1 MTQKMTRRLLQFAP
15 AFSHEY
21 LGISTKSQ
29 QRQRRMSLRTM
40 LLHVGLA
47 MGLVA
52 ILVEGCAQNPVSGRP
67 EVSLVS
73 AEKEREIG
81 AELARKVEQIMGLV
95 EDPELV
101 AYVEAIGGR
110 LAQHSPRKDV
120 EYAFYVVDMVQPNAF
135 ALPGGYVYISRGL
148 LPLVNSE
155 DELASVIA
163 HEIAHV
169 AARHAVQRVNV
180 AAATAP
186 VRIVTGITGL
196 ATSIVSPRLG
206 QMVAGAGQAAS
217 ALVLAPYSRDQER
230 QADRIG
236 QELAARAGWDPRGIA
251 TFLETLNRDE
261 KLRSGESSRYSF
273 FATHPSTPD
282 RVTRTVR
289 YASDL
294 TATPAEPISKDHADL
309 LARFDGLLIG
319 ENPAEG
325 VFTEGRFLQPS
336 LDFTLLFPPKWETQ
350 NAPTFAAA
358 KAPEE
363 DALILLQVVEAGDD
377 PLQVVR
383 SLEEKVEFG
392 LLENAQQ
399 TPIDGLNAVRSVI
412 TVRTSDGK
420 IGLDLTWI
428 AHKGLIYQITAM
440 SPIARFDTYR
450 TVFLTTAMSFR
461 PLSAAERAGIQAT
474 RLRIASAQGEET
486 LGQLIERVNGAWTTA
501 EAAVANAIQED
512 ARLRPGQ
519 LIKVPIREPYM
530 TPARPPT
537 PSD

>member
-1 MTQKMTRRLLQFAP
+1 
-15 AFSHEY
+15 
-21 LGISTKSQ
+21 
-29 QRQRRMSLRTM
+29 MSLRTM
-40 LLHVGLA
+40 LLQVGLA

-52 ILVEGCAQNPVSGRP
+52 LLVEGCAQNPVSGRP
-67 EVSLVS
+67 EVALVS

-81 AELARKVEQIMGLV
+81 ADLARKVEQIIGLV

-101 AYVEAIGGR
+101 AYVEAVGGR
-110 LAQHSPRKDV
+110 LAQYSPRQDV
-120 EYAFYVVDMVQPNAF
+120 EYTFHVVDMVQPNAF

-155 DELASVIA
+155 DELAGLIA

-186 VRIVTGITGL
+186 VRIATGITGL

-206 QMVAGAGQAAS
+206 RMVAGAGQVAS
-217 ALVLAPYSRDQER
+217 GLVLAPYGRDQER

-251 TFLETLNRDE
+251 VFLETLEHDE

-273 FATHPSTPD
+273 LASHPSTPD
-282 RVTRTVR
+282 RVTRTIR
-289 YASDL
+289 HASDL

-309 LARFDGLLIG
+309 LARFDGLLVG

-325 VFTEGRFLQPS
+325 VFTENRFLQPS

-350 NAPTFAAA
+350 NARTFVAA
-358 KAPEE
+358 KTPDE
-363 DALILLQVVEAGDD
+363 DALIMFQVVEAGDD
-377 PLQVVR
+377 PLEVVR
-383 SLEEKVEFG
+383 SLEEKVELG

-412 TVRTSDGK
+412 TVRTSEGK

-428 AHKGLIYQITAM
+428 AHKGLIYQITGM

-474 RLRIASAQGEET
+474 RLRIASAQGGET
-486 LGQLIERVNGAWTTA
+486 LGQLIERVNGVWTPA

-512 ARLRPGQ
+512 ARLREGQ

-530 TPARPPT
+530 TSTRPPT
-537 PSD
+537 PSH